1 MEIGSPIVVDL
12 GKVRNADFNELF
24 TGKGKLLEEVH
35 EVMRLLKAAQEN
47 NNRILVPIVAAYD
60 SAAPSDRQDDTSE
73 ESE

>member
-1 MEIGSPIVVDL
+1 MEIGSPIVIDL

-35 EVMRLLKAAQEN
+35 EVMRLLKAAQKS

-60 SAAPSDRQDDTSE
+60 SAAPLDRHDNTSKK
-73 ESE
+73 S